1 MNVGELHEGDA
12 MSKHENDDVPM
23 FAVYHHD
30 DCVVTVPLDSV
41 MAGAAPACQEM
52 DRLTFE
58 VSPKE
63 PELEY
68 RIQIGDVAPA
78 TAIGKAYRRHVE
90 WPGERYLESAR
101 GLVDIKLFSRLEHA
115 PAAAWQLRL
124 TLLLAVSASKVTE
137 AVFAAM
143 VGDLASLSS
152 GLLFDLASKSFA
164 GIAKG
169 KPQSRAA
176 VKLPPQS
183 AQLELRVLE
192 ALVQEVSCSLLEI
205 SRQPE
210 VFLRSERRVATWTG
224 SERLTND
231 GLSWFVARG
240 IDPRRPSTEGGI
252 VGPRLR
258 IIAHTQCVEH
268 GVIRWFLDL
277 IRERTKDCAGHASA
291 ERQRI
296 VADKPYRNHR
306 FGGEASLYEAFDQPK
321 LDKLN
326 EAIARAQRID
336 RALRGMLELPFL
348 RQQRAIAPREPTP
361 IFRYVLN
368 YHRFW
373 RSMREYLQRST
384 LLLEHSVDERSKP
397 TWRMYE
403 QWVFLQIAAACED
416 IGLRPSSHDSLFRRL
431 GSQLFTVDL
440 RRDTQLGFT
449 AADGRRVLLRYEPWI
464 VSRELARRSG
474 DSLFQGREGEVPW
487 SPDVIMEIFDPP
499 VQGKPPQLAHAIV
512 IDAKYTSR
520 IEMHHWEGTSKYQM
534 IRDTESGAQIVRQV
548 WVASPVKPERGAVVR
563 FRDPSVTWSL
573 DGADRPVGTLEFL
586 QGAVAMAADPQS
598 PRGTVCPAAREFIT
612 GLLAWLHFPEAQRRF
627 QNDELQI
634 EAAA

>member
-1 MNVGELHEGDA
+1 MPTKLDQL
-12 MSKHENDDVPM
+12 DDVPM

-30 DCVVTVPLDSV
+30 DCVVTLPLDSV
-41 MAGAAPACQEM
+41 VSGAAPACQEM
-52 DRLTFE
+52 DRLSFE

-63 PELEY
+63 PGLEY

-78 TAIGKAYRRHVE
+78 NALGRAYRRHVE
-90 WPGERYLESAR
+90 WSGERYLESAR
-101 GLVDIKLFSRLEHA
+101 GLVDIKLLSRPEHA
-115 PAAAWQLRL
+115 PATGWQLRL

-137 AVFAAM
+137 AIFAAM

-164 GIAKG
+164 GITKG

-192 ALVQEVSCSLLEI
+192 ALVQEISCSLLEI

-240 IDPRRPSTEGGI
+240 IDPRHPSTEGGI

-384 LLLEHSVDERSKP
+384 LLLEHSLDERSKP

-403 QWVFLQIAAACED
+403 QWVFLQLAAACED

-440 RRDTQLGFT
+440 RRDTQLRFT
-449 AADGRRVLLRYEPWI
+449 AADGRQVLLRYEPWI
-464 VSRELARRSG
+464 VARELARRGG

-487 SPDVIMEIFDPP
+487 SPDVIMEIFNPP
-499 VQGKPPQLAHAIV
+499 VNGKPPQLAHAIV

-520 IEMHHWEGTSKYQM
+520 IEAHHWEGTSKYQM

-548 WVASPVKPERGAVVR
+548 WVASPVAPERGAVVR
-563 FRDPSVTWSL
+563 FRDPSVNWSL
-573 DGADRPVGTLEFL
+573 DGPDRPVGTLEFL

-612 GLLAWLHFPEAQRRF
+612 GLLAWLHFPEARGRLQT
-627 QNDELQI
+627 DEFQI
-634 EAAA
+634 EIAA

>member
-1 MNVGELHEGDA
+1 
-12 MSKHENDDVPM
+12 MSENDDLPM
-23 FAVYHHD
+23 FTVYHHD
-30 DCVVTVPLDSV
+30 DCVVTMPLDSV
-41 MAGAAPACQEM
+41 MTGAAPACQEM
-52 DRLTFE
+52 DRLSFE

-63 PELEY
+63 PALEY

-78 TAIGKAYRRHVE
+78 NAVGRAYRRHVE
-90 WPGERYLESAR
+90 WSGERYLESAR
-101 GLVDIKLFSRLEHA
+101 GLVDIKLFSRPEHA
-115 PAAAWQLRL
+115 PATAWQLRL

-137 AVFAAM
+137 AIFAAM

-210 VFLRSERRVATWTG
+210 VFLRSERRVTTWTG

-240 IDPRRPSTEGGI
+240 IDPRRPSTEGGM

-277 IRERTKDCAGHASA
+277 LRERTKDCAGHASA

-384 LLLEHSVDERSKP
+384 LLLEHSLDERSKP

-403 QWVFLQIAAACED
+403 QWVFLQLAAACED

-464 VSRELARRSG
+464 VSRELARRGG

-487 SPDVIMEIFDPP
+487 SPDVIMEIFDAP
-499 VQGKPPQLAHAIV
+499 VNGKPPQLAHAIV

-520 IEMHHWEGTSKYQM
+520 IETHHWEGTSKYQM

-548 WVASPVKPERGAVVR
+548 WVASPVKPERGAVVW

-586 QGAVAMAADPQS
+586 QGAVALAAAPQS

-612 GLLAWLHFPEAQRRF
+612 GLLEWLHFPEAHMRF
-627 QNDELQI
+627 QTDEFAI
-634 EAAA
+634 EVAA